1 MGKKRPLVI
10 AILGPTASGKTS
22 LAISMAEHFKTEI
35 ISADSRQ
42 VFSELLI
49 GTARPTEE
57 EMKGIPHHL
66 VGHKALEEDYSAGQ
80 WARDAETIIA
90 SSDPSRPMII
100 CGGSGLYVDA
110 LLRGLDDVPR
120 FLDIRTQLNSRFEE
134 EGLDPLVA
142 QLEDLD
148 PVTAQRIDRQNPQRV
163 IRALEVSLGAGRPY
177 SSFLRGIKSEPKF
190 EAISFALRWSR
201 EMLRERVEQRT
212 HRMMEEGL
220 LEEATSVKSFRG
232 TNALNTVGYKE
243 VFRHLDGEMGY
254 EECVEEIIKNTMR
267 YAKRQM
273 TWLRRM
279 EELNWID
286 LPANHLV
293 PDLIHRVDS
302 AVQR

>member
-1 MGKKRPLVI
+1 
-10 AILGPTASGKTS
+10 
-22 LAISMAEHFKTEI
+22 
-35 ISADSRQ
+35 
-42 VFSELLI
+42 
-49 GTARPTEE
+49 
-57 EMKGIPHHL
+57 
-66 VGHKALEEDYSAGQ
+66 
-80 WARDAETIIA
+80 
-90 SSDPSRPMII
+90 
-100 CGGSGLYVDA
+100 
-110 LLRGLDDVPR
+110 
-120 FLDIRTQLNSRFEE
+120 
-134 EGLDPLVA
+134 
-142 QLEDLD
+142 
-148 PVTAQRIDRQNPQRV
+148 
-163 IRALEVSLGAGRPY
+163 
-177 SSFLRGIKSEPKF
+177 
-190 EAISFALRWSR
+190 
-201 EMLRERVEQRT
+201 MLRERVEQRT

-286 LPANHLV
+286 LPANHLA